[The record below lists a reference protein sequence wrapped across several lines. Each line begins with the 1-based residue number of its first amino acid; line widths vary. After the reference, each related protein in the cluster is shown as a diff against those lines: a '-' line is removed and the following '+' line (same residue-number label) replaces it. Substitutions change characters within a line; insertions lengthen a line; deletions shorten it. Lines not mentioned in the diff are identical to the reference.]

1 MPLIP
6 MGANK
11 MFKILIADSLPASVL
26 EAYNQLEDVQVDNR
40 SGISAEELAEVLG
53 TYDGLVVRSRT
64 KVTADLLEK
73 PGKLKIIGRAGAG
86 VDNIDTKAATH
97 RGIIVMN
104 TPGGNTIAATEHTLA
119 LLLSALRSIPPAHA
133 SIQAGKWDRKSF
145 MGRELFEKTV
155 GVVGL
160 GKIGQGVATRVR
172 SFGTKILGYD
182 PLMTREMADRLGVK
196 LVSLNEL
203 LEQSDIITLH
213 VPKIPETL
221 NLINAESLKRCK
233 DGVVIVNCAR
243 GGIVNEQ
250 DLIAAL
256 DSGKVSTA
264 AVDVFVSEPPENYD
278 LAKHPKVVA
287 TPHLGASTEEAQ
299 TKVAAQILD
308 QMIEYFRKNVALHA
322 VNFISVDEK
331 IQPIVA
337 PYFELATR
345 LGELFSRI
353 KPGRLKE
360 VAMRF
365 YGDIITLP
373 DMPIASH
380 LMAGAMVAGDEE
392 THDVE
397 LINMVNSLTIARD
410 KGIQV
415 EITKK
420 DQPLT
425 SHTNFIA
432 CDFQTEKGM
441 VHLGG
446 TVFANGIFR
455 LVEFNQYLLEAE
467 LGGKMVIVENNDV
480 PGIIGR
486 VGTLLAEHNINIGQV
501 SSGRDRNTNTA
512 LNIFN
517 VEGDLPASLRNE
529 LQADDNIKNV
539 MLVEL

>member
-1 MPLIP
+1 
-6 MGANK
+6 

-64 KVTADLLEK
+64 KVTANLLEK

-133 SIQAGKWDRKSF
+133 SIQSGKWDRKSF

-486 VGTLLAEHNINIGQV
+486 VGTLLAEQNINIGQV

>member
-1 MPLIP
+1 
-6 MGANK
+6 

-264 AVDVFVSEPPENYD
+264 AVDVFASEPPENYD

-331 IQPIVA
+331 ILPIVA